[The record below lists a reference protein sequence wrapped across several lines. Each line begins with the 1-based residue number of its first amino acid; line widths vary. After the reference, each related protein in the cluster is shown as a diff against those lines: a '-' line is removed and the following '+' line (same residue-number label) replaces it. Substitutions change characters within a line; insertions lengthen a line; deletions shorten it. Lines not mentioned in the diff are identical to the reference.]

1 MLTYPLIGNYG
12 VPDINVKDKFG
23 LPVHFE
29 SDKVPKTF
37 DFVSNLIKD

>member
-29 SDKVPKTF
+29 SDKVRAKKLLIC
-37 DFVSNLIKD
+37 VRSNV